1 MSLGTNIH
9 VFLYKRLSVTTF
21 ISTYCNSIFPF
32 LSYFLN
38 TGFLNFMSWPF
49 FSFHFCMCF
58 FDIIV
63 YFHISI
69 AIYVL
74 MTLNFYIFLDNVLDF
89 RPTYWTWWRPGILMH
104 GSHHNLNMS
113 KSELS
118 NHPHFRPSPLLVTK
132 WHHCVPP
139 LTLPSSSPQQVISI
153 SFSPLVIF
161 WMHLF
166 TFTIDIVLIKILPSI
181 ATNLL
186 SQILEFWCCTP
197 NSIHHLHATRFF
209 PENQSDLVT
218 LPLKKNIHG
227 D

>member
-1 MSLGTNIH
+1 
-9 VFLYKRLSVTTF
+9 
-21 ISTYCNSIFPF
+21 
-32 LSYFLN
+32 
-38 TGFLNFMSWPF
+38 MSWPF
-49 FSFHFCMCF
+49 FSSHFCMCF

-63 YFHISI
+63 YFHTSI
-69 AIYVL
+69 AIYML

-89 RPTYWTWWRPGILMH
+89 RPTYWIWWRPGILMH

-139 LTLPSSSPQQVISI
+139 LTLPSSSPQQMISI
-153 SFSPLVIF
+153 SFSTLVIF

-166 TFTIDIVLIKILPSI
+166 TFTIDFVLIKILPSI

-197 NSIHHLHATRFF
+197 NSIHHLHATIFF

-218 LPLKKNIHG
+218 LPLKKPSMMTKISDERSMPCCIGIWYLGHSG
-227 D
+227 CDMPFWVWVWEDSFQYFCKAL

>member
-1 MSLGTNIH
+1 
-9 VFLYKRLSVTTF
+9 
-21 ISTYCNSIFPF
+21 
-32 LSYFLN
+32 
-38 TGFLNFMSWPF
+38 
-49 FSFHFCMCF
+49 
-58 FDIIV
+58 
-63 YFHISI
+63 
-69 AIYVL
+69 
-74 MTLNFYIFLDNVLDF
+74 
-89 RPTYWTWWRPGILMH
+89 MH

-118 NHPHFRPSPLLVTK
+118 NYPHFRPSPLLVTK

-139 LTLPSSSPQQVISI
+139 LTLPSSSPQQIISI

-166 TFTIDIVLIKILPSI
+166 TFTIDIVLIKILPSR

-197 NSIHHLHATRFF
+197 NSIRHLHATRSF

-218 LPLKKNIHG
+218 LPLKKKKPSMVTKISEERSMPCCIGIWYLGHSG
-227 D
+227 CDMPF